1 VCAVR
6 HSLSLESGVAAVAAA
21 AGRARWK
28 AYIMNAEQGNARAC
42 KCIGKMPCSRHT
54 AGVSVPVLLKFHL
67 ARCIVIF
74 AFEKGEQGKMCCSEC
89 KERYAKCS
97 QQKEGE
103 IDGHTGPT
111 SVAKVVKRNF
121 YFLNALD
128 WK

>member
-1 VCAVR
+1 M
-6 HSLSLESGVAAVAAA
+6 ESV
-21 AGRARWK
+21 
-28 AYIMNAEQGNARAC
+28 YIMNAEQGNARAC

-54 AGVSVPVLLKFHL
+54 AGVSVRVLLKFHL

-97 QQKEGE
+97 QQNEGE
-103 IDGHTGPT
+103 IDGHTGPA

-121 YFLNALD
+121 YFSNALD
-128 WK
+128 CK